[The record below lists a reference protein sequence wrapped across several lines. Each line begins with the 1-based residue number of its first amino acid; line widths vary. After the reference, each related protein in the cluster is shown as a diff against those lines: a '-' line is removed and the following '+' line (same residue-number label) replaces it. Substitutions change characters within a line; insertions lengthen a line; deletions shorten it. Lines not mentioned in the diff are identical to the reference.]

1 MTVVDQAAWLR
12 RMSSADDAAI
22 DLVCLPHAG
31 GGPGVYRPWA
41 DLIGADVRVGAIC
54 YPGRLDRLR
63 EPPINRM
70 APLADRVAEVLLSVA
85 DRPMVLFGH
94 SMGGSVAHEV
104 ARRMAAAGF
113 APALLAVSGRSAPPL
128 LAPRGVVYGGDEAIL
143 ADVVRMDPR
152 SAEVLAERVLREMVL
167 PAIRADYELVE
178 DYGPHEC
185 APLDVPIAAYTGADD
200 VDVPVDGVRGWA
212 SMTTRDFWFREFA
225 GGHFYLDEHRPAL
238 VADIRSHL
246 TGLGLLD

>member
-1 MTVVDQAAWLR
+1 MTVVDQGAWLR
-12 RMSSADDAAI
+12 RMSTADDAAM

-70 APLADRVAEVLLSVA
+70 TPLADRIADVLISVV

-104 ARRMAAAGF
+104 AQRMAAAGV
-113 APALLAVSGRSAPPL
+113 APALLAVSGRAAPPR
-128 LAPRGVVYGGDEAIL
+128 LAPRGVALRGDEAIIE
-143 ADVVRMDPR
+143 DVLRMDPR
-152 SAEVLAERVLREMVL
+152 SAEVLAEPVLMEMVL

-178 DYGPHEC
+178 DYGPHDC
-185 APLDVPIAAYTGADD
+185 APLDMPIAAYTGSEDVDVLADD
-200 VDVPVDGVRGWA
+200 VRAWA
-212 SMTTRDFWFREFA
+212 SMTTGEFWFREFD
-225 GGHFYLDEHRPAL
+225 GGHFYLDHHRPAL

-246 TGLGLLD
+246 TQLGLFD